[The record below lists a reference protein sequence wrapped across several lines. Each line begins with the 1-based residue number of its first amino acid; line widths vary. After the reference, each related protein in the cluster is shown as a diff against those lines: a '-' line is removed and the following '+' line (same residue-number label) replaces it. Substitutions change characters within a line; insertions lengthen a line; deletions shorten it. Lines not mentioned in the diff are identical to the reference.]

1 MKKIFSLFL
10 IFSIIFPSIYAQD
23 IKEKNVNTVIHSATI
38 YLTGAELIRQTKI
51 TLSPGKTRIIFKDLS
66 SKIDAKSIRI
76 TTDDKV
82 DLLGISSNINYLSKK
97 EDLPNIKMLKDSMR
111 LIKEKIQDINDKTD
125 AYTTE
130 KKMLLSNTS
139 IGGENNGVSIT
150 ELKQASEY
158 YRSRILDINTK
169 ISKLNRQKEEFS
181 QATKRIQYQLNDLNA
196 NTNYTRAEVSILV
209 SSDIAVSSDIELK
222 YIVTNCGWS
231 PSYDIKAIDTD
242 KPVKLEYRAKVYNN
256 TDIDWKNL
264 KIKLST
270 ADPNLSVT
278 KPVLNPWY
286 LQYKTYSYNNQ
297 YKFRN
302 NEGYTQNMIVSD
314 ENVPSVSGDDFGG
327 LGDLDEIIIPG
338 EFSKTEVPE
347 LSAEFAIKKTYS
359 IPSDDKPYLVDI
371 DEFDLPASYR
381 HFAVTKLDKDVFL
394 LARISGWQDL
404 NLIEGPANVYYAGTY
419 LGQSFINTRNVK
431 DTLDLSLGR
440 DSKVMVTRTKLKE
453 FSSTQFVGNKKK
465 ETFAYQLV
473 AKNNRKTE
481 INIQILDQIPI
492 SQTDEI
498 EVKVIDISGA
508 KHDLTTGK
516 VTWDFNLKP
525 GESKKILLS
534 FEIKYPKNKEL
545 QIQKNKSRQ
554 VRYFY

>member
-1 MKKIFSLFL
+1 
-10 IFSIIFPSIYAQD
+10 
-23 IKEKNVNTVIHSATI
+23 
-38 YLTGAELIRQTKI
+38 LIRQTKI

-150 ELKQASEY
+150 DLKQASEY

-169 ISKLNRQKEEFS
+169 ISKLNRQKEELS

-286 LQYKTYSYNNQ
+286 LQYKTYSYNSQ

-302 NEGYTQNMIVSD
+302 NEGYTQNMIVSE
-314 ENVPSVSGDDFGG
+314 ENVPSVSKDEFGG
-327 LGDLDEIIIPG
+327 LGDLDESIISG
-338 EFSKTEVPE
+338 DFSETEVPE
-347 LSAEFAIKKTYS
+347 LSAEFAIKK
-359 IPSDDKPYLVDI
+359 
-371 DEFDLPASYR
+371 
-381 HFAVTKLDKDVFL
+381 
-394 LARISGWQDL
+394 
-404 NLIEGPANVYYAGTY
+404 
-419 LGQSFINTRNVK
+419 
-431 DTLDLSLGR
+431 
-440 DSKVMVTRTKLKE
+440 
-453 FSSTQFVGNKKK
+453 
-465 ETFAYQLV
+465 
-473 AKNNRKTE
+473 
-481 INIQILDQIPI
+481 NIQHP
-492 SQTDEI
+492 
-498 EVKVIDISGA
+498 
-508 KHDLTTGK
+508 
-516 VTWDFNLKP
+516 F
-525 GESKKILLS
+525 
-534 FEIKYPKNKEL
+534 
-545 QIQKNKSRQ
+545 
-554 VRYFY
+554 